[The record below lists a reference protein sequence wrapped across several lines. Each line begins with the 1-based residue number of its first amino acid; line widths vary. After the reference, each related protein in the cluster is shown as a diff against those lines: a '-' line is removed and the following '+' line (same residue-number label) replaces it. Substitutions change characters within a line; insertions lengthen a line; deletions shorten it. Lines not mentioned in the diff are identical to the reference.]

1 MSYPITDI
9 EGIDGET
16 VVLLKTAGVRSTGAL
31 LEKARTPRGRKVLA
45 QKTGISE
52 KQLLGWANMADRMRV
67 KGVRREY
74 AGLLQV
80 AGVDTVK
87 ELQYRNPANLAK
99 AMQEA
104 NKKYKLVS
112 FLPSEKVVSHWIAS
126 AKTLPIKI
134 TYK

>member
-9 EGIDGET
+9 EGVDGET
-16 VVLLKTAGVRSTGAL
+16 AATLKAAGVRSTGAL
-31 LEKARTPRGRKVLA
+31 LEKARTPRGRKALA
-45 QKTGISE
+45 QKTGVSE
-52 KQLLGWANMADRMRV
+52 KQLLCWANMADRMRV
-67 KGVRREY
+67 KGVRKEY

-112 FLPSEKVVSHWIAS
+112 FLPSEKVVGHWIAN